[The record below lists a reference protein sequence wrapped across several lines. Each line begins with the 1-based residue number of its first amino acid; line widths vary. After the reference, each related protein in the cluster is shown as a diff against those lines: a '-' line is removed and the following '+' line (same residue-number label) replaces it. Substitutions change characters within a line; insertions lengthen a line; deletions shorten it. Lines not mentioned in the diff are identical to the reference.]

1 MRTLA
6 SLLAVAAIA
15 AFGLTGTAQA
25 AHPLELLNGNAE
37 DGLNDWDNIDAAM
50 GAVGTNDTGN
60 IVVDPAGVAA
70 FFSTGEVNVGSGG
83 SAMMDQ
89 TVNVWGCGVEFLQ
102 GDFAVSGIFATG
114 TGDGE
119 DSGKVITKFFDAK
132 GNLINTIST
141 ADLRTSVAGDWA
153 AIAGLGTMTV
163 PEGAADMNVKI
174 QGTDGTAN
182 GVADVG
188 FDNLDLDLTDC
199 LKNFAKISGK
209 ALFSNKS
216 KNGGQNGRW
225 SFEGSVG
232 TLHDDPM
239 DLTGEI
245 EINYKNLGQVCVFTP
260 TAISYPLETTADVS
274 ATYDCN
280 AGELTGTAEL
290 RLIGG
295 TESDNSGKDKDR
307 GDICVDAETHDQLDI
322 QFDGGTDSMCDDDG
336 ETVALRNGNVH
347 VDGDTSDVF

>member
-6 SLLAVAAIA
+6 TLLAAAAIA

-25 AHPLELLNGNAE
+25 THPLELLNGDAE
-37 DGLNDWDNIDAAM
+37 AGLSDWDNIDAAM
-50 GAVGTNDTGN
+50 GAVDPNASDN
-60 IVVDPAGVAA
+60 IDVDSDGDAA
-70 FFSTGEVNVGSGG
+70 FFSTGEVSVGSGG

-89 TVNVWGCGVEFLQ
+89 TVNVWGCGVEYLQ

-119 DSGKVITKFFDAK
+119 DSGKVTTKFFDAN
-132 GNLINTIST
+132 GNLITTIAT
-141 ADLRTSVAGDWA
+141 ASLRTSGAGDWA
-153 AIAGLGTMTV
+153 AITGLGTMTV

-174 QGTDGTAN
+174 QGTDGNAN
-182 GVADVG
+182 AFADVG

-209 ALFSNKS
+209 TGVGSKKS
-216 KNGGQNGRW
+216 RGRW

-232 TLHDDPM
+232 TLHDAPM
-239 DLTGEI
+239 NLTGDI
-245 EINYKNLGQVCVFTP
+245 EINYKTEGQLCVFTP
-260 TAISYPLETTADVS
+260 TAITYPVETTADVS

-280 AGELTGTAEL
+280 AGELTGTAVL

-295 TESDNSGKDKDR
+295 TESDNSNKDKDR

-322 QFDGGTDSMCDDDG
+322 QFDGGTDSMCDDDS
-336 ETVALRNGNVH
+336 ETVALKNGNVH
-347 VDGDTSDVF
+347 VDADTSDVF

>member
-15 AFGLTGTAQA
+15 AFGLATPAMA
-25 AHPLELLNGNAE
+25 AHPLELLNGDAE
-37 DGLNDWDNIDAAM
+37 IGLNDWDNIDAAM
-50 GAVGTNDTGN
+50 GAVDPNASGN
-60 IVVDPAGVAA
+60 IDVDGAGDTA
-70 FFSTGEVNVGSGG
+70 FFSTGEANVGSGG

-89 TVNVWGCGVEFLQ
+89 SVNVWGCGVEYLQ

-119 DSGKVITKFFDAK
+119 DSGKVITKFFDAN
-132 GNLINTIST
+132 GNLIVSIST
-141 ADLRTSVAGDWA
+141 ADLRTSGAGAWA
-153 AIAGLGTMTV
+153 AIVGLGTMTV

-174 QGTDGTAN
+174 QGTDGNAS

-209 ALFSNKS
+209 TGMGSKKS
-216 KNGGQNGRW
+216 RGRW

-232 TLHDDPM
+232 TLHDAPM
-239 DLTGEI
+239 NLTGEI
-245 EINYKNLGQVCVFTP
+245 EINYKSLDQVCVFTP
-260 TAISYPLETTADVS
+260 TAIDYPVETTADVS

-307 GDICVDAETHDQLDI
+307 GSICVDAETHDQLDI
-322 QFDGGTDSMCDDDG
+322 QFDGGTDSFCDDDG

-347 VDGDTSDVF
+347 TDDDTTNGP